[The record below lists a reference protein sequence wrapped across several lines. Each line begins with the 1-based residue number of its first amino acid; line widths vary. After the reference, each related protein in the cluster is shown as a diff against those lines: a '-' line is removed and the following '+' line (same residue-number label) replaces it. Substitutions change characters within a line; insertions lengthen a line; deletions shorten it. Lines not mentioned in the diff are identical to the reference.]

1 MTKTT
6 RQFALLLAGVL
17 VLSVLVGCK
26 KKEEEKQSGLILDY
40 ASEGV
45 VEMEDPNALQNAF
58 DAAKK
63 EAQESGFGLN
73 YRNDAY
79 STDGKTFSCHIGN
92 SRQNADDIF
101 IAIYADPECTDEL
114 YISQLLRPGT
124 AYETIEL
131 NRALEPGDHTVY
143 VPHTKI
149 RLIDGVQTIVGQVVI
164 TMDFHVSSD

>member
-1 MTKTT
+1 MTKTAKLA
-6 RQFALLLAGVL
+6 ALLLSGVMF
-17 VLSVLVGCK
+17 LSALTGCK

-45 VEMEDPNALQNAF
+45 VEMEDPASLQKAF
-58 DAAKK
+58 DEAKK
-63 EAQESGFGLN
+63 AAQDGMFGLN

>member
-6 RQFALLLAGVL
+6 KTAAFLLAGLL
-17 VLSVLVGCK
+17 VLSTLSGCR
-26 KKEEEKQSGLILDY
+26 KEDEKQSGLILDY

-45 VEMEDPNALQNAF
+45 VEMENPEELQKAF
-58 DAAKK
+58 DEAKK
-63 EAQESGFGLN
+63 AAQEGMFSLD

-79 STDGKTFSCHIGN
+79 SSDGKTFSCYIGN
-92 SRQNADDIF
+92 SRLNQDDIF

-114 YISQLLRPGT
+114 YISQLLRPGV

-149 RLIDGVQTIVGQVVI
+149 RMIDGAQTIVGQVVI
-164 TMDFHVSSD
+164 TLDFHVSSD